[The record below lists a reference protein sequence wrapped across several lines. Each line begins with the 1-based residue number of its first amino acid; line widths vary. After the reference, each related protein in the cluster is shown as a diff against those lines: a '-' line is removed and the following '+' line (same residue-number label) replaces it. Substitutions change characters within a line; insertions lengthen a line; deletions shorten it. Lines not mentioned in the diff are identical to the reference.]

1 MHNVKYYMKDFNS
14 TLYKIIGLRIKEARH
29 RLNYSQDDLAKKIL
43 ISRASI
49 SNIELGRHQ
58 PPLHVLYDISSVL
71 NFDLQQLLPTFNEV
85 EKHISTNEYSDILKN
100 ISSLDENPKKAIEE
114 IIKNLNK

>member
-1 MHNVKYYMKDFNS
+1 MKDFNS

-29 RLNYSQDDLAKKIL
+29 RLEYSQEDLAQKTK

-71 NFDLQQLLPTFNEV
+71 NFDLQLLLPTISEV
-85 EKHISTNEYSDILKN
+85 EKQISTKEYSNILKN
-100 ISSLDENPKKAIEE
+100 ISHLNDESKKSIEE
-114 IIKNLNK
+114 IIKNLNNDF

>member
-1 MHNVKYYMKDFNS
+1 MKEFNS
-14 TLYKIIGLRIKEARH
+14 TLYKIIGSRIKEARN
-29 RLNYSQDDLAKKIL
+29 RLKFSQEDLAKKSQ

-58 PPLHVLYDISSVL
+58 PPLHVLYDIASVL
-71 NFDLQQLLPTFNEV
+71 NFDLQLLLPTFSEV
-85 EKHISTNEYSDILKN
+85 EKQISSNEYSDILKN
-100 ISSLDENPKKAIEE
+100 ISDLDDESKKSIEE

>member
-1 MHNVKYYMKDFNS
+1 MKEFNS
-14 TLYKIIGLRIKEARH
+14 TLYKIIGLRIKEARN
-29 RLNYSQDDLAKKIL
+29 RLKYSQEDLAKKSQ

-58 PPLHVLYDISSVL
+58 PPLHVLYDIASVL
-71 NFDLQQLLPTFNEV
+71 NFDLQLLLPTFSEV
-85 EKHISTNEYSDILKN
+85 EKQISSNEYSDILKN
-100 ISSLDENPKKAIEE
+100 ISDLDDESKKSIEE

>member
-1 MHNVKYYMKDFNS
+1 MKDFNS
-14 TLYKIIGLRIKEARH
+14 ALYKIIGLRIKEARH
-29 RLNYSQDDLAKKIL
+29 RLEYSQEDLAQKTK

-71 NFDLQQLLPTFNEV
+71 NFDLQLLLPTISEV
-85 EKHISTNEYSDILKN
+85 EKQISAKEYSDILKN
-100 ISSLDENPKKAIEE
+100 ISHLDDESKKSIEQ

>member
-1 MHNVKYYMKDFNS
+1 MKDFNS
-14 TLYKIIGLRIKEARH
+14 TLYKIIGFRIKEARH
-29 RLNYSQDDLAKKIL
+29 RLEYSQEDLAKKTK

-71 NFDLQQLLPTFNEV
+71 NFDLQQLLPTFSEV
-85 EKHISTNEYSDILKN
+85 EKQISTKEYRNILRN
-100 ISSLDENPKKAIEE
+100 ISHLDEESKKSIEE
-114 IIKNLNK
+114 VIKNLNK

>member
-1 MHNVKYYMKDFNS
+1 MKDFNS
-14 TLYKIIGLRIKEARH
+14 ALYKLIGLRIKEARH
-29 RLNYSQDDLAKKIL
+29 RLNFSQDDLAKKIL

-71 NFDLQQLLPTFNEV
+71 KFDLQQLLPTFNEV
-85 EKHISTNEYSDILKN
+85 KKHISTNEYSDILKN
-100 ISSLDENPKKAIEE
+100 ISSLDDESKKSIEE
-114 IIKNLNK
+114 IIKNLYK